1 MTAAPPEAA
10 ICTELE
16 VASLVESFYAAVRS
30 DPVLGPIFAAH
41 VRDWNA
47 HLPKMV
53 DFWSSVLRRTSRYR
67 GTPLQA
73 HFALPGLSAEL
84 FQRWLDLFRATT
96 AGQPN
101 PLLRERADAA
111 ALHIARSLWEG
122 YARREESRSTP
133 AAGMPHTS

>member
-1 MTAAPPEAA
+1 MPAPPDAA
-10 ICTELE
+10 ICTEAE
-16 VASLVESFYAAVRS
+16 ITGLVGSFYAAVRG

-41 VRDWNA
+41 VRDWDT
-47 HLPKMV
+47 HLPKRV

-73 HFALPGLSAEL
+73 HFALPGLSAAL
-84 FQRWLDLFRATT
+84 FQRWHDLYRAST

-101 PLLRERADAA
+101 PVLRERADTA

-122 YARREESRSTP
+122 YARQKGSGR
-133 AAGMPHTS
+133 AADAAKLHAS